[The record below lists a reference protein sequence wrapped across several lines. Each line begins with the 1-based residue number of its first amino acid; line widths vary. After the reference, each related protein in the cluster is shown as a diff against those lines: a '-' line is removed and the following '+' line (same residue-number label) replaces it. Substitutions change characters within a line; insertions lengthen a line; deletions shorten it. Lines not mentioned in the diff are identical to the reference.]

1 MARTM
6 EDLMELIEKIPEESA
21 KPGEFILP
29 ELMAIAVAHEV
40 RDDDIV
46 FAGTGLPMV
55 GIMTANFLNAPHAL
69 LIYESG
75 VCDGKTM
82 HVPMSVC
89 DQRAAYMSSSLG
101 GLVDDQRQH
110 NYLAKQNLCLPVRG

>member
-1 MARTM
+1 MQLVDKM
-6 EDLMELIEKIPEESA
+6 PDEPA

-55 GIMTANFLNAPHAL
+55 GIMAANMLHAPHAL
-69 LIYESG
+69 RFMNPGSATEKRCTYQCRSA
-75 VCDGKTM
+75 T
-82 HVPMSVC
+82 
-89 DQRAAYMSSSLG
+89 
-101 GLVDDQRQH
+101 
-110 NYLAKQNLCLPVRG
+110 RGPPI

>member
-1 MARTM
+1 MSKSI
-6 EDLMELIEKIPEESA
+6 EELMELVDKMPDERSR
-21 KPGEFILP
+21 PGEFILP
-29 ELMAIAVAHEV
+29 ELMAISVAHEV

-55 GIMTANFLNAPHAL
+55 GLMAANMLDAPHAL

-89 DQRAAYMSSSLG
+89 DQRAANMS
-101 GLVDDQRQH
+101 
-110 NYLAKQNLCLPVRG
+110 